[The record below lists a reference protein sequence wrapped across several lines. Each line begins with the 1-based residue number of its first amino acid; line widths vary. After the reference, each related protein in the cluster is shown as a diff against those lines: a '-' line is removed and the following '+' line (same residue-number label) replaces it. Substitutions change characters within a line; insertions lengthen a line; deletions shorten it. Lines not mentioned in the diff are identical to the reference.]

1 MWSSLTA
8 LSNSSGVDAA
18 VDESLSQFQHQLE
31 RVGVRV
37 VPHRN
42 HLCVRLPL
50 FASVRVH
57 VEEGDLKL
65 HLQTGPTGPG
75 RVLAWTAIVLTVLV
89 GVLAHV
95 VGVGPLTLTVVFGG
109 LALLALEL
117 GQLVLADGCATR
129 LMLQW
134 ESRSTSRPP
143 SRSPLVQTTS
153 TR

>member
-1 MWSSLTA
+1 ME
-8 LSNSSGVDAA
+8 
-18 VDESLSQFQHQLE
+18 ESLSQFQRQLE

-57 VEEGDLKL
+57 VEDGDLKL
-65 HLQTGPTGPG
+65 HMQTGPTGPG
-75 RVLAWTAIVLTVLV
+75 RVLAWTALSTTILV
-89 GVLAHV
+89 GVLAYT
-95 VGVGPLTLTVVFGG
+95 VGAGPLTLTVMFGG
-109 LALLALEL
+109 VALLLLEL

-134 ESRSTSRPP
+134 ESRSTSHPR
-143 SRSPLVQTTS
+143 SRSSLVQTTN

>member
-1 MWSSLTA
+1 MDQ
-8 LSNSSGVDAA
+8 V
-18 VDESLSQFQHQLE
+18 LSQFQGELE
-31 RVGVRV
+31 RVGLRV
-37 VPHRN
+37 VPHRS

-57 VEEGDLKL
+57 VQDGELKL

-75 RVLAWTAIVLTVLV
+75 RLLAWTALSTTALV
-89 GVLAHV
+89 AVLAV
-95 VGVGPLTLTVVFGG
+95 MLGVTAITITAGFGG
-109 LALLALEL
+109 LALMMIEL

-134 ESRSTSRPP
+134 SGRSEAVTPAR
-143 SRSPLVQTTS
+143 RSAAPVS

>member
-1 MWSSLTA
+1 MDQA
-8 LSNSSGVDAA
+8 LA
-18 VDESLSQFQHQLE
+18 QFQGQLE

-37 VPHRN
+37 VPHKN

-57 VEEGDLKL
+57 VEDGDLKL

-75 RVLAWTAIVLTVLV
+75 RVLAWTAIVTTVLV
-89 GVLAHV
+89 GVLAYT
-95 VGVGPLTLTVVFGG
+95 VGAGPLTLTVMFGG
-109 LALLALEL
+109 VALLLLEI

-134 ESRSTSRPP
+134 ESRSGSHPQ
-143 SRSPLVQTTS
+143 SRSSFVGTTS

>member
-1 MWSSLTA
+1 
-8 LSNSSGVDAA
+8 VE
-18 VDESLSQFQHQLE
+18 ESLSQFQRQLE

-75 RVLAWTAIVLTVLV
+75 RVLAWTALVTTLLV
-89 GVLAHV
+89 GILAHTF
-95 VGVGPLTLTVVFGG
+95 GVGALTLTVTFGG
-109 LALLALEL
+109 LALLVLEL

-134 ESRSTSRPP
+134 ESRSTAHP
-143 SRSPLVQTTS
+143 RSQSSFVQTTS

>member
-1 MWSSLTA
+1 ME
-8 LSNSSGVDAA
+8 
-18 VDESLSQFQHQLE
+18 ESLVQFQSQLE

-57 VEEGDLKL
+57 VQDGDLKL

-75 RVLAWTAIVLTVLV
+75 RVLAWTAIVMTVLV
-89 GVLAHV
+89 GILANT
-95 VGVGPLTLTVVFGG
+95 VGVGPLTLTVAFGG
-109 LALLALEL
+109 VALLALEL

-134 ESRSTSRPP
+134 ESRATSQHRDRAPF
-143 SRSPLVQTTS
+143 VQTTT

>member
-1 MWSSLTA
+1 ME
-8 LSNSSGVDAA
+8 
-18 VDESLSQFQHQLE
+18 ESLVQFQHQLE

-42 HLCVRLPL
+42 HLGVRLPL

-57 VEEGDLKL
+57 VEDGDLKL

-75 RVLAWTAIVLTVLV
+75 RALAWTALVITVLV
-89 GVLAHV
+89 GTLANT
-95 VGVGPLTLTVVFGG
+95 VGVGPLTLTVTFGG
-109 LALLALEL
+109 VALLVLEL

-134 ESRSTSRPP
+134 ESRSSSQRQRSSFAQSTP
-143 SRSPLVQTTS
+143 SH
-153 TR
+153 

>member
-1 MWSSLTA
+1 MDDT
-8 LSNSSGVDAA
+8 LSKFQ
-18 VDESLSQFQHQLE
+18 DELE
-31 RVGVRV
+31 RVGLRV

-57 VEEGDLKL
+57 VQDGELKL
-65 HLQTGPTGPG
+65 HMQTGPTGPG
-75 RVLAWTAIVLTVLV
+75 RMLGWTAVCSTVLV
-89 GVLAHV
+89 GVLAAT
-95 VGVGPLTLTVVFGG
+95 VGMGPLTFTAAFAAV
-109 LALLALEL
+109 ALLVLEL

-134 ESRSTSRPP
+134 GERSLPPRPVRP
-143 SRSPLVQTTS
+143 ALASPIP